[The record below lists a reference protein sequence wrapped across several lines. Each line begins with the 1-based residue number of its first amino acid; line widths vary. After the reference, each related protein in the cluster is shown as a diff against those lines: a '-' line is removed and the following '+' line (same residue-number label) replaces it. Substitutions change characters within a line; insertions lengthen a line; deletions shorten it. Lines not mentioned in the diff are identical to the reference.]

1 MRVKNPHA
9 VSPRVPA
16 QRFSA
21 QGESDPKARPKG
33 VVDGKQV
40 NTPVPIFAAM
50 GGRRRL
56 GQPAVGCR
64 FKRVGGS
71 LRQIREIIN
80 AEA

>member
-40 NTPVPIFAAM
+40 NIPVLAVTAM
-50 GGRRRL
+50 RGRRKL
-56 GQPAVGCR
+56 GQLAVGCR

-71 LRQIREIIN
+71 LWQIREVN
-80 AEA
+80 TET